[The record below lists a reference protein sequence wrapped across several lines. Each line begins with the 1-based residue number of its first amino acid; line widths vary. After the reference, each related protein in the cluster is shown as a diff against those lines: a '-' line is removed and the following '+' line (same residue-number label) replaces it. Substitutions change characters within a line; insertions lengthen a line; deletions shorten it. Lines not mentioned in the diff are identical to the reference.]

1 MERIFKIYYR
11 NIIEKLRTM
20 ASTPPEPSPPH
31 PYRFLLIVCCVLGFA
46 SYVTSYM
53 RIPVVPLFAQ
63 DLGAGAVMVGF
74 INSAFLLTSG
84 VFSFPF
90 GLLADRWGR
99 KLVVSLGLL
108 ISLITSVLLAVSA
121 APWQLLLIYLL
132 FGLGLAAIG
141 PTLMA
146 YVADLSPPDHLGRS
160 YGAYTLAI
168 YTGMSLGPALGGWV
182 AHWLGFRF
190 LFVIAAALVGLVF
203 LLALAFL
210 PGSAGLPHL
219 TSAAPQPTASWRGL
233 LRHRPLLGC
242 WLITLGGCF
251 GLGAFVTFAPLY
263 MKEQNVSV
271 GDIGLVFALQAA
283 VNALSRLPF
292 GRLSDSLGRRWVL
305 AVVGFLCLGAS
316 LAAFGL
322 ATTFPGFL
330 LASSA
335 LGLAMGLGFTPVGA
349 LIAEVVPARD
359 RGLAMGGYNT
369 CIYLGMMLSSAMM
382 GAVIGWLGYALS
394 YALMGLIVALS
405 TLGFYLLIRDFSGQN
420 PPDSPGA

>member
-1 MERIFKIYYR
+1 
-11 NIIEKLRTM
+11 M
-20 ASTPPEPSPPH
+20 ASTSPGPSPPH
-31 PYRFLLIVCCVLGFA
+31 SYRFLLIVCCGLGFA

-90 GLLADRWGR
+90 GLLADRVGR
-99 KLVVSLGLL
+99 KLVVMAGVLVSLVT
-108 ISLITSVLLAVSA
+108 SLLLAVSV

-146 YVADLSPPDHLGRS
+146 YVADLSPPDQLGRS

-182 AHWLGFRF
+182 ADWLGFRL
-190 LFVIAAALVGLVF
+190 LFVAAAGLVGLVF

-210 PGSAGLPHL
+210 PSSRHLAHL
-219 TSAAPQPTASWRGL
+219 TSAASQPTASWRQL

-251 GLGAFVTFAPLY
+251 GLGAFVTFAPLC
-263 MKEQNVSV
+263 MKEQHMSV
-271 GDIGLVFALQAA
+271 RDIGLVFALQAA

-292 GRLSDSLGRRWVL
+292 GRLSDRLGKRWVM
-305 AVVGFLCLGAS
+305 AAVGFLLLAAA

-322 ATTFPGFL
+322 ARTLTGFL
-330 LASSA
+330 LATTI
-335 LGLAMGLGFTPVGA
+335 LGLAMSLGFTPVGA
-349 LIAEVVPARD
+349 LIAEVVPPTD

-369 CIYLGMMLSSAMM
+369 CIYLGMMISSAMM
-382 GAVIGWLGYALS
+382 GVVIGWLGYAWS
-394 YALMGLIVALS
+394 YGLMGLIVALS
-405 TLGFYLLIRDFSGQN
+405 TGGFYLLIRDFSS
-420 PPDSPGA
+420 PPP

>member
-1 MERIFKIYYR
+1 MD
-11 NIIEKLRTM
+11 LD
-20 ASTPPEPSPPH
+20 PHEPSPSPANH
-31 PYRFLLIVCCVLGFA
+31 FLIIVCCGLGFA
-46 SYVTSYM
+46 SYLTSYM

-63 DLGAGAVMVGF
+63 DLGAGAMMVGF

-90 GLLADRWGR
+90 GLLADRVGR
-99 KLVVSLGLL
+99 KLVITSGLLVSLG
-108 ISLITSVLLAVSA
+108 TSILLAVSA

-146 YVADLSPPDHLGRS
+146 YVADLSPPSQLGRS

-182 AHWLGFRF
+182 AHWLDFRLLF
-190 LFVIAAALVGLVF
+190 LVAAALVVPVLVV
-203 LLALAFL
+203 ALAFL
-210 PGSAGLPHL
+210 PSSSRPSPQPAGSASG
-219 TSAAPQPTASWRGL
+219 PQASWRQL
-233 LRHRPLLGC
+233 LRNRPLLGC

-263 MKEQNVSV
+263 MKAQNLSV
-271 GDIGLVFALQAA
+271 WDIGLVFALQAA

-292 GRLSDSLGRRWVL
+292 GRLSDRLPNRWVQ
-305 AVVGFLCLGAS
+305 AVAGFLFLGAS

-322 ATTFPGFL
+322 AQTLSGFL
-330 LASSA
+330 LASTA
-335 LGLAMGLGFTPVGA
+335 LGLAMSLGFTPVGA
-349 LIAEVVPARD
+349 LIAEVVPASD

-369 CIYLGMMLSSAMM
+369 CIYLGMMISSALM
-382 GAVIGWLGYALS
+382 GMVIGWLGYPLS
-394 YALMGLIVALS
+394 YTLMGLIVVLS
-405 TLGFYLLIRDFSGQN
+405 TGGFYLLIRDFS
-420 PPDSPGA
+420 SPSRAPGLS

>member
-1 MERIFKIYYR
+1 MTNSEF
-11 NIIEKLRTM
+11 
-20 ASTPPEPSPPH
+20 APGPSPAQS
-31 PYRFLLIVCCVLGFA
+31 YRFLLIVCCGLGFA

-99 KLVVSLGLL
+99 KLVVSAGLI
-108 ISLITSVLLAVSA
+108 ISLVTSFLLAVSA
-121 APWQLLLIYLL
+121 APWQLLLIYLF

-146 YVADLSPPDHLGRS
+146 YVADLSPPENLGSS

-168 YTGMSLGPALGGWV
+168 YAGMSLGPGLGGWV
-182 AHWLGFRF
+182 ADWLGFRL
-190 LFVIAAALVGLVF
+190 LFVIAAVLVGLVF
-203 LLALAFL
+203 LLAVVFL
-210 PGSAGLPHL
+210 PSSRHLPHL
-219 TSAAPQPTASWRGL
+219 ASAASQSTTSWRQL
-233 LRHRPLLGC
+233 LRHRPLLAC

-263 MKEQNVSV
+263 MKEQNLSV
-271 GDIGLVFALQAA
+271 RDIGLVFALQAA
-283 VNALSRLPF
+283 VNALSRIPF
-292 GRLSDSLGRRWVL
+292 GRLSDRLGRRWL
-305 AVVGFLCLGAS
+305 QAVAGFLFLGVS

-322 ATTFPGFL
+322 ATTLFGFL
-330 LASSA
+330 LASTA
-335 LGLAMGLGFTPVGA
+335 MGLAMSLGFTPVGA
-349 LIAEVVPARD
+349 LIAEVVPPTD

-369 CIYLGMMLSSAMM
+369 CIYIGMMISSALM
-382 GAVIGWLGYALS
+382 GVVIGWLGYPIS

-405 TLGFYLLIRDFSGQN
+405 TGGFYLLIREFSQ
-420 PPDSPGA
+420 PPH